1 MQQASSGSN
10 YLTSNDSRLHL
21 TMLRYY
27 MITTNGRLQVELSG
41 LPREEMIKTPAIP
54 EIIVLRAEKDIRL
67 RIDLLEGQSS
77 FIAKMLTRA
86 ISEHNEVVFAEY
98 AKRLAVSR
106 GGIEELLWVLGE
118 KNTTTSGGAAPA
130 AAAAGGGQSVLD
142 VRVASK
148 NSEITVSVR
157 EVIEKLRRGELR
169 MDELSA
175 DTQTIVRKGALE
187 MKNKN
192 RR

>member
-1 MQQASSGSN
+1 
-10 YLTSNDSRLHL
+10 
-21 TMLRYY
+21 
-27 MITTNGRLQVELSG
+27 
-41 LPREEMIKTPAIP
+41 
-54 EIIVLRAEKDIRL
+54 LRAEKDILL

-77 FIAKMLTRA
+77 LIAKMLTRA
-86 ISEHNEVVFAEY
+86 ISEHNELVFAEY

-106 GGIEELLWVLGE
+106 GRIEELLWVLGE
-118 KNTTTSGGAAPA
+118 KNTATTTTTSGA
-130 AAAAGGGQSVLD
+130 AATATAAGGGQSVLD

-148 NSEITVSVR
+148 NSEIAVPVR
-157 EVIEKLRRGELR
+157 EVIEKLSRGELK

-175 DTQTIVRKGALE
+175 DTQTMVRKGALE

>member
-1 MQQASSGSN
+1 M
-10 YLTSNDSRLHL
+10 
-21 TMLRYY
+21 
-27 MITTNGRLQVELSG
+27 
-41 LPREEMIKTPAIP
+41 
-54 EIIVLRAEKDIRL
+54 RAEKDIRL
-67 RIDLLEGQSS
+67 RIDLLEGQSRL
-77 FIAKMLTRA
+77 IAKMLTRA
-86 ISEHNEVVFAEY
+86 ISEHNEVVYAEY
-98 AKRLAVSR
+98 ANRLAVSR
-106 GGIEELLWVLGE
+106 GRIEELLWVLGE
-118 KNTTTSGGAAPA
+118 KNTTTTSGGSAAPA

>member
-1 MQQASSGSN
+1 
-10 YLTSNDSRLHL
+10 
-21 TMLRYY
+21 
-27 MITTNGRLQVELSG
+27 
-41 LPREEMIKTPAIP
+41 
-54 EIIVLRAEKDIRL
+54 LRAEKDIRL

-77 FIAKMLTRA
+77 LIAKMLTRA
-86 ISEHNEVVFAEY
+86 ISEHNDVVFAEY
-98 AKRLAVSR
+98 ANRLAVSR
-106 GGIEELLWVLGE
+106 GRIEELLWVLGE
-118 KNTTTSGGAAPA
+118 KNTAAS
-130 AAAAGGGQSVLD
+130 GGGQSVLD
-142 VRVASK
+142 VQVASK

-157 EVIEKLRRGELR
+157 EVIEQIRGGEIT

>member
-1 MQQASSGSN
+1 
-10 YLTSNDSRLHL
+10 
-21 TMLRYY
+21 
-27 MITTNGRLQVELSG
+27 
-41 LPREEMIKTPAIP
+41 
-54 EIIVLRAEKDIRL
+54 
-67 RIDLLEGQSS
+67 
-77 FIAKMLTRA
+77 MLTRA

-98 AKRLAVSR
+98 ANRLAVSR
-106 GGIEELLWVLGE
+106 GRIEELLWVLGE
-118 KNTTTSGGAAPA
+118 KKATARGAAPA
-130 AAAAGGGQSVLD
+130 PAAAGQSVLD

-157 EVIEKLRRGELR
+157 EVIEQLRRGEIT

-175 DTQTIVRKGALE
+175 YTQTMVRKGALE